1 MNTRVCYISIS
12 MEKENV
18 PRKQIVQYL
27 ELDFNFEDFLLK
39 SIEIIKNLN
48 LSKHALKAIFFGSVA
63 GVFKTFLILKYK

>member
-27 ELDFNFEDFLLK
+27 ESDFNFEDFLLK
-39 SIEIIKNLN
+39 SIENIKNLN
-48 LSKHALKAIFFGSVA
+48 LSKHALKSV
-63 GVFKTFLILKYK
+63 FYFWLCCLCF

>member
-1 MNTRVCYISIS
+1 

-48 LSKHALKAIFFGSVA
+48 LSKNALKSVFFIFGSVVC
-63 GVFKTFLILKYK
+63 VFKTFLF